1 MSLKNPLE
9 NFDPN
14 APSAANSTLFGL
26 PFEAAN
32 AELILIS
39 VPWEVSVSYGTGTS
53 RAVYNIL
60 EASKQ
65 VDLFDMDS
73 HQAWKKGIFLVPP
86 DETVLSKSDYY
97 RSLAEAHIQS
107 IYEGKPTDNERLA
120 DINQAMDQTREWVKA
135 TTSEWLAKGKKV
147 ALIGGDH
154 STPLGFMQALHDRE
168 GEFGILQIDAHCDLR
183 KAYEEIEFSHASIM
197 YNALER
203 IPGISKLVQI
213 GIRDYCEEE
222 YDYLLANPGRINCF
236 FDNQIQ
242 KALFEGATWRDITD
256 KIIEALPR
264 KVYISFDID
273 GLDPKL
279 CPNTGTPVP
288 GGFELSQID
297 YLLHRILAAGKTI
310 IGFDLSEV
318 GNGESD
324 WDANVGARVL
334 WKLCN
339 RFLSNP
345 I

>member
-1 MSLKNPLE
+1 MSVKNPLE

-14 APSAANSTLFGL
+14 APSATNSTVFGL
-26 PFEAAN
+26 PFDENN
-32 AELILIS
+32 AELLLLSI
-39 VPWEVSVSYGTGTS
+39 PWEVSVSYGQGTA
-53 RAVYNIL
+53 RAIYNIY

-65 VDLFDMDS
+65 VDLFDLDS
-73 HQAWKKGIFLVPP
+73 GQAWKKGIYLLPT
-86 DETVLSKSDYY
+86 EEQILSKSDFF
-97 RSLAEAHIQS
+97 RSLTEAHIQS
-107 IYEGKPTDNERLA
+107 LYDGEEVNEDRLN
-120 DINQAMDQTREWVKA
+120 DINVAMDETRQWVYD
-135 TTSEWLAKGKKV
+135 TTMTLLKKGKKIG
-147 ALIGGDH
+147 LIGGDH
-154 STPLGFMQALHDRE
+154 STPLGYMQALAEIH
-168 GEFGILQIDAHCDLR
+168 GSYGILQIDAHCDLR
-183 KAYEEIEFSHASIM
+183 KAFEGIELSHASIM
-197 YNALER
+197 YNALEK
-203 IPGISKLVQI
+203 IPSIEKLVQV

-222 YDYLLANPGRINCF
+222 YQYLTQNAERINCY

-242 KALFEGATWRDITD
+242 QAIFEGGTWREIVD
-256 KIIEALPR
+256 KIINDLPQ
-264 KVYISFDID
+264 KIYISFDID

-318 GNGESD
+318 GNGDTD

-345 I
+345 V